1 MRVLMVEDEPRLAEN
16 VARSLRESAGYAVD
30 IASDGQEGLFLAESN
45 AYDVMLLDLMLPKM
59 DGMELLRQNPPVGTA
74 HASPG
79 DDRAR

>member
-45 AYDVMLLDLMLPKM
+45 AYDVMLLYLMLPKI
-59 DGMELLRQNPPVGTA
+59 DGMELFQRILQ
-74 HASPG
+74 S
-79 DDRAR
+79 